1 MQLMSLYNQ
10 SVQLASACGV
20 RSQCRLVSR
29 TLSSVCGARTQR
41 RSGSRALFES
51 FESIPSTKRQSM
63 LVRSHRSRGSSQV
76 EFRVTSSLSQ
86 CLQFGQDLSKKE
98 RLTLL
103 AQCAHLAHVT
113 RYRDALADSSRISRI
128 SRVLRN
134 SCFFAME
141 FTVLWLQL
149 TQLYA
154 LWHLAICRGRET
166 FPVLFGLATYVMYV
180 SLCMAGTSCV
190 QLTPVVRVLV

>member
-1 MQLMSLYNQ
+1 MSSLCEKGAHRACGSCMQLMSLYNQ

-20 RSQCRLVSR
+20 RSQFRLVSR

-76 EFRVTSSLSQ
+76 KCRVTSSLSQ
-86 CLQFGQDLSKKE
+86 CLQFGQALSKKE
-98 RLTLL
+98 RITLL

-113 RYRDALADSSRISRI
+113 RYRDALADSSRISCI
-128 SRVLRN
+128 SRVSRN
-134 SCFFAME
+134 SCVSHFRWSSRCCGSNLRNCMRCGISQFAE
-141 FTVLWLQL
+141 AAKLSQFASVWQRT
-149 TQLYA
+149 
-154 LWHLAICRGRET
+154 
-166 FPVLFGLATYVMYV
+166 
-180 SLCMAGTSCV
+180 
-190 QLTPVVRVLV
+190 